1 MVVLG
6 LENLEKS
13 GRNFLGRE
21 KLEKSRT
28 FTESYSPN
36 ILMILFYMI
45 PICCTGLQTH
55 MLGVPSEFLDKFG
68 VKQTFYI
75 IT

>member
-45 PICCTGLQTH
+45 PN
-55 MLGVPSEFLDKFG
+55 VALDCKH
-68 VKQTFYI
+68 TY
-75 IT
+75 